1 MRTTVD
7 IYVLIFL
14 RRVLR
19 YQRGIIGIRK
29 KIEERQRQHNDQREK
44 DKRTNNDLQNIAHE
58 TKDRVTRTPIKAMYN
73 LNYGVRHLNCQ
84 NNKKINITHIIPGR
98 LHKYNDAFSM
108 EMVHIYI

>member
-1 MRTTVD
+1 MRTTFN

-29 KIEERQRQHNDQREK
+29 QSRRKTEK
-44 DKRTNNDLQNIAHE
+44 KNDKRTNNDLQNIAHK

-84 NNKKINITHIIPGR
+84 NNK
-98 LHKYNDAFSM
+98 
-108 EMVHIYI
+108 